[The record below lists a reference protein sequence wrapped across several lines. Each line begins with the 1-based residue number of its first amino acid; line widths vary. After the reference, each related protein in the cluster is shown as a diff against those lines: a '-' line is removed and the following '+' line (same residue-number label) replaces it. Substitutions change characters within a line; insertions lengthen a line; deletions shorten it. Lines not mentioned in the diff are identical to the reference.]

1 VVVKIS
7 KDYLT
12 VLVTVEIVIPVEQVV
27 PVVLPV
33 MVVPVQLVIKE
44 LIGYKKFRRT
54 KYSFLN

>member
-1 VVVKIS
+1 VIFPANNVVVKIS

-12 VLVTVEIVIPVEQVV
+12 VLVSVEIVIPVGQVA

-44 LIGYKKFRRT
+44 LIGYKKI
-54 KYSFLN
+54 